1 MKNREHPKLCLYIG
15 SLRKGGA
22 EHVIANLADYFF
34 RRGWRVTLVTT
45 YFDPPEYTLPEGDWD
60 PETGIVRTD
69 PEGRH
74 VHRIYS
80 DPAPEDLQGSRLHNF
95 RVRADTLRQIWKD
108 EKPDVILSF
117 IGSNNVMSILT
128 TRGLNI
134 PVAISVR
141 ADPAEE
147 YEQAKTRIPA
157 MMLFHQADLVILQ
170 TNGAKAFFP
179 KAVQEKSII
188 LPNSI
193 QPDFIRPRFAGTR
206 TKRVVMVGRLDE
218 NKSQSLVIRA
228 FADVLKRNETLSSWV
243 LDLYGDGPARKDCED
258 LTKELSL
265 SDHVLF
271 EGVQEGIAEKIQDAG
286 VFVIASKR
294 EGMPNALIEAMSLGL
309 ACISTDSTPGA
320 PRDLIRNGENGIL
333 VPADDEKAMADALE
347 DLMTD
352 PDRCE
357 KLGKEAI
364 RIQESQN
371 PGRVN
376 ALWEKALRSILR

>member
-157 MMLFHQADLVILQ
+157 MMLFS
-170 TNGAKAFFP
+170 KA
-179 KAVQEKSII
+179 EDRKS
-188 LPNSI
+188 
-193 QPDFIRPRFAGTR
+193 
-206 TKRVVMVGRLDE
+206 VV
-218 NKSQSLVIRA
+218 
-228 FADVLKRNETLSSWV
+228 
-243 LDLYGDGPARKDCED
+243 
-258 LTKELSL
+258 
-265 SDHVLF
+265 
-271 EGVQEGIAEKIQDAG
+271 
-286 VFVIASKR
+286 
-294 EGMPNALIEAMSLGL
+294 
-309 ACISTDSTPGA
+309 
-320 PRDLIRNGENGIL
+320 
-333 VPADDEKAMADALE
+333 
-347 DLMTD
+347 
-352 PDRCE
+352 
-357 KLGKEAI
+357 
-364 RIQESQN
+364 
-371 PGRVN
+371 
-376 ALWEKALRSILR
+376 

>member
-1 MKNREHPKLCLYIG
+1 MKNKEHPKLCLYIG
-15 SLRKGGA
+15 SLHKGGA
-22 EHVIANLADYFF
+22 EHVIVNLADYFF
-34 RRGWRVTLVTT
+34 RRGWDVSLVTT
-45 YFDPPEYTLPEGDWD
+45 YFKLPEYTMEEGDWD
-60 PETGIVRTD
+60 PETGIVQTNL
-69 PEGRH
+69 PGRH

-80 DPAPEDLQGSRLHNF
+80 DPAPENLNGSRFHNF

-147 YEQAKTRIPA
+147 YVQAKTRIPA
-157 MMLFHQADLVILQ
+157 MLLFSRADLVILQ
-170 TNGAKAFFP
+170 TNGAKAYFP

-206 TKRVVMVGRLDE
+206 TKRVVMVGRFDE
-218 NKSQSLVIRA
+218 NKSQGLVIRA

-333 VPADDEKAMADALE
+333 VPVDDEKAMADALE

-352 PDRCE
+352 PDKCE